1 MIMGI
6 MSIMPRTAYQQGID
20 RQWLR
25 RSRYDFYSP
34 EFANLSEQAI
44 ERAELY
50 ASGVEAENRTIFGY
64 QGRYD
69 EMRVKRSQ
77 VCGLMRTDFNYW
89 HLGRIFSAAPLLNQS
104 FIECV
109 PSKRVFAVPSQPGLV
124 VNIGNKIRAVRPMP
138 VQSDPGLVDHV

>member
-25 RSRYDFYSP
+25 RSGMTLQSGICKSIGASD
-34 EFANLSEQAI
+34 
-44 ERAELY
+44 RARRLY